1 MGLPPQTRLRVVQ
14 CRIAPIWR
22 RAVAYVMDK
31 ALLLLLLEVVF
42 AIFGKENPL
51 SMILFILGCAAYA
64 VLCVYRFGGT
74 VGKLVLGLRIT
85 SVNAMP
91 VTMLQS
97 FLRYSPYLVMDAL
110 SLLIMGETIEAGK
123 NLPAD
128 VQFVATLS
136 IVWLVASVFALLSN
150 KERRTLHDHLAYT
163 FVVEIQPVEKE

>member
-31 ALLLLLLEVVF
+31 AVLLLALEV
-42 AIFGKENPL
+42 ISILLGDENPL
-51 SMILFILGCAAYA
+51 SMVMFVLVCALYG

-74 VGKLVLGLRIT
+74 VGKLALGLRVT

-97 FLRYSPYLVMDAL
+97 FLRYSPYLVLDGL
-110 SLLIMGETIEAGK
+110 SLLIMNETLEKGK
-123 NLPAD
+123 DLPPD
-128 VQFVATLS
+128 VQLVATLS
-136 IVWLVASVFALLSN
+136 LVWLVASVYALFSS

-163 FVVEIQPVEKE
+163 FVVEIQPAGKE